1 MDLKTRKTHNP
12 KLFTC
17 LAHEEYFTVRRLSM
31 VMLIRCDSIPFNY
44 RISYFICERC
54 LDAKRIVSSTN
65 NISEVHQTTNKHH
78 GAFLMIFY
86 LFFGVEKNLFV
97 IRNRESR
104 TLCKTLSELKLFFCA
119 RDNELTTCDRYQ
131 REMETENLE
140 EKQFSPFTFPGR
152 YFLQRV
158 VLKWAMNSSLEW
170 KWE

>member
-44 RISYFICERC
+44 RISYFICERR
-54 LDAKRIVSSTN
+54 LDAKRIVGSTN
-65 NISEVHQTTNKHH
+65 NISEVHRTTNKHH
-78 GAFLMIFY
+78 GALLMNFY
-86 LFFGVEKNLFV
+86 LFLGVEKNLVRFK
-97 IRNRESR
+97 EST

-152 YFLQRV
+152 CFLERV
-158 VLKWAMNSSLEW
+158 V
-170 KWE
+170 